1 MNLTTDAWIPALR
14 ADGTRHLFSLQ
25 GLFAEAHQLRDL
37 AVKPHERIALMRLLL
52 CITQAALD
60 GPADQDEWEECR
72 ADIQPRVH
80 AYLDRWRASFELFGD
95 GPRFLQLP
103 NLTAA
108 KNDDEGTPATKLD
121 LSLATGNTST
131 VFDNAASET
140 RSLQTAR
147 AALNLLTF
155 QCFSPGG
162 RIGVAC
168 WDGRDTA
175 GKGSSNHAPCTP
187 SSMVHSFLL
196 GGSLLETIARN
207 LLTKQIVADTIAD
220 GWGKPVWEIPVN
232 KPSDTAAIRNA
243 TLSYLGRLL
252 PISRAIS
259 LHDNGSTII
268 LGNGLEYPILPAF
281 REVSATIVLRKDEP
295 APLPASTGRSIWRQ
309 LHSITVKRRTKA
321 DSVSGPLAFGL
332 GSIDQAVSIWSGAF
346 ITDKAK
352 IEDVVEATYSVPP
365 ELFDPFG
372 QAAYEAGVAHAETS
386 ATNLGK
392 AIGSYSA
399 ALKIDTPAYEKG
411 RQDFWTT
418 VEQSLGALFTAARE
432 KTPPE
437 AFAAS
442 PWGRAVRDAAL
453 AAYERTCPRRTPRQ
467 LQAYATG
474 LRLLHA
480 APATKAANSP
490 TKKTRKKNS

>member
-25 GLFAEAHQLRDL
+25 ALFAEAHQLRDL

-60 GPADQDEWEECR
+60 GPADQEEWEECR
-72 ADIQPRVH
+72 DDIQPKVR
-80 AYLDRWRASFELFGD
+80 AYLNRWRASFELLGD
-95 GPRFLQLP
+95 GPRFLQLA
-103 NLTAA
+103 NLSAA
-108 KNDDEGTPATKLD
+108 KEDDEGTPATKLD

-187 SSMVHSFLL
+187 SSMLHSYLL
-196 GGSLLETIARN
+196 GATLLETIARN
-207 LLTKQIVADTIAD
+207 LLSKQIVSDTIAD
-220 GWGKPVWEIPVN
+220 GWGKPVWEVPVA

-252 PISRAIS
+252 PLSRAIR
-259 LHDNGSTII
+259 LHENGSAII

-281 REVSATIVLRKDEP
+281 RETTATIVLRKDEP

-309 LHSITVKRRTKA
+309 LHSITVKRRAKSDVA
-321 DSVSGPLAFGL
+321 SGPLAFGL
-332 GSIDQAVSIWSGAF
+332 NPITKAVSIWSGAF

-372 QAAYEAGVAHAETS
+372 QAAYEAAVAHAETA

-399 ALKIDTPAYEKG
+399 ALKIDSPAYDKG

-418 VEQSLGALFTAARE
+418 VEQSLDALFAAARE

-437 AFAAS
+437 AFTAS
-442 PWGRAVRDAAL
+442 PWGRAVRDAAR

-480 APATKAANSP
+480 APAAKAANSP
-490 TKKTRKKNS
+490 TKKTRRKNS

>member
-1 MNLTTDAWIPALR
+1 MNLTTDAWIPALQ

-25 GLFAEAHQLRDL
+25 ALFAEAHLLRDL

-60 GPADQDEWEECR
+60 GPVDQDEWEECR
-72 ADIQPRVH
+72 DDIQPRVR
-80 AYLDRWRASFELFGD
+80 AYLDRWRASFELYGD
-95 GPRFLQLP
+95 GPRFLQLA
-103 NLTAA
+103 NLSAA
-108 KNDDEGTPATKLD
+108 KKDDEGTPATKLD

-155 QCFSPGG
+155 QCFSPCGL
-162 RIGVAC
+162 IGVAN
-168 WDGRDTA
+168 WDGRQTA
-175 GKGSSNHAPCTP
+175 RTCKHAPCAP

-220 GWGKPVWEIPVN
+220 GWGKPVWEMPVN
-232 KPSDTAAIRNA
+232 KPTDTAAIRNA
-243 TLSYLGRLL
+243 TVSYLGRLL
-252 PISRAIS
+252 PLSRAIR
-259 LHDNGSTII
+259 LHENGTAII
-268 LGNGLEYPILPAF
+268 LGTGLEYPILPAF
-281 REVSATIVLRKDEP
+281 REATATIVLRDDEP
-295 APLPASTGRSIWRQ
+295 GVLPASIGRSIWRQ
-309 LHSITVKRRTKA
+309 LHAITVKRRAKSDA
-321 DSVSGPLAFGL
+321 VSGPLAFGL
-332 GSIDQAVSIWSGAF
+332 NSIDHTVSIWTGAF
-346 ITDKAK
+346 ITATNAK
-352 IEDVVEATYSVPP
+352 ILDVVEATYSVPP

-372 QAAYEAGVAHAETS
+372 QAAYEAGVAHAETT

-418 VEQSLGALFTAARE
+418 VEQSLDALFTAARE
-432 KTPPE
+432 KTAPE
-437 AFAAS
+437 AFGAT
-442 PWGRAVRDAAL
+442 PWGRAIRDAAL

-480 APATKAANSP
+480 APTANQS
-490 TKKTRKKNS
+490 TKKTRRKNS